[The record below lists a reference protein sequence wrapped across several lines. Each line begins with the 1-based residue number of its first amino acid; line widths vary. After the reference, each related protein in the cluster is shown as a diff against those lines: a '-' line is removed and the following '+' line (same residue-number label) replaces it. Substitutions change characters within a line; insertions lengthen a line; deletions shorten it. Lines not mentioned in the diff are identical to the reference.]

1 MCFFVFKF
9 FSMHVLLIVGFPGGS
24 DDNEYPCNVGE
35 PGSVPGL
42 GRSPGEVNGNPL
54 QYSCLENPMDRG
66 AWQSTV
72 HGVAKSWTQL
82 SNFTITAYLL
92 TKYYFFFFK
101 ESQVLDFKCFHSSLQ
116 PWSWFNTVILD
127 KLFTFTLSL
136 AFLSSKVDLV
146 TGYFYT
152 VTVRIREVMNG
163 KYLAQSLLSSN
174 NLINVNYYYCAQ
186 VLPANIWI

>member
-1 MCFFVFKF
+1 M
-9 FSMHVLLIVGFPGGS
+9 
-24 DDNEYPCNVGE
+24 
-35 PGSVPGL
+35 
-42 GRSPGEVNGNPL
+42 
-54 QYSCLENPMDRG
+54 
-66 AWQSTV
+66 
-72 HGVAKSWTQL
+72 
-82 SNFTITAYLL
+82 
-92 TKYYFFFFK
+92 
-101 ESQVLDFKCFHSSLQ
+101 
-116 PWSWFNTVILD
+116 ILD

-186 VLPANIWI
+186 VLPANI

>member
-24 DDNEYPCNVGE
+24 DDNESACNVGE
-35 PGSVPGL
+35 PGSIPGL

-82 SNFTITAYLL
+82 SNFTITAYLV

-101 ESQVLDFKCFHSSLQ
+101 ESQVLVFKCFDSSPQ
-116 PWSWFNTVILD
+116 SWSWFNTVILD
-127 KLFTFTLSL
+127 KLFTFVSL
-136 AFLSSKVDLV
+136 AFLSSKVDLI

-152 VTVRIREVMNG
+152 VSVRIREVTNG
-163 KYLAQSLLSSN
+163 KYLTQSLLSSN